1 MVEILDKQALRNLRL
16 LKRYTLQEVA
26 EHMGIS
32 TAQLSKYETG
42 LTPMKEEFLFR
53 LLSFYGDSIQQVVLR
68 QEDDYRKGDV
78 QHG

>member
-26 EHMGIS
+26 KHMGVS

-42 LTPMKEEFLFR
+42 GTPMKADFLFK
-53 LLSFYGDSIQQVVLR
+53 LLSFYGDSIQQVVSR
-68 QEDDYRKGDV
+68 QEDDYRKGAV

>member
-16 LKRYTLQEVA
+16 MKRYTLQEVA
-26 EHMGIS
+26 KHMGVS

-53 LLSFYGDSIQQVVLR
+53 LLSFYGDSIQKVVLR
-68 QEDDYRKGDV
+68 EEDDYRKDD
-78 QHG
+78 